1 MSFDEASSEK
11 WIIEKLQELG
21 WTYNTPEELEDME
34 DNKFFLRETLLNS
47 LRKMNQIPDSLISDA
62 VSKLEELTPSK
73 DGNSKFLNFLK
84 NGINVIDENRQIHTV
99 KLIDESKKYNNRFI
113 VTNQLSIHGKSNKRP
128 DILLFVNGMPIVIM
142 ENKNPYNAGSIDE
155 AYNQIK
161 GYEESIN
168 GLFTYLQI
176 AVINNGINGELFPLF
191 FNEKGKDTRAKWKTS
206 YTMEN
211 QQGSEFETLLD
222 GVFNTDNFVKLLLNY
237 MHIRKKGDRN
247 EKIIARYMQFRA
259 TEKILNRIYNNMDK
273 TLKNPEKTGLIWHW
287 QGSGKTLIM
296 AYTAY
301 QLRKSLPD
309 ATILIVVD
317 RKDLDNQ
324 ALSSFSDIQGLELT
338 RDIKN
343 TTELGDLIAYNNGNA
358 QPGIFIVTI
367 QKFSPENF
375 KSTVKDYHMNNNVIC
390 LVDESH
396 RTQYGLMAG
405 TFRNAFPDAFVFGF
419 TGTPIKK
426 KSGGNV
432 RNTFEEFC
440 PPGEIYLDRYTM
452 KDAQEDGFTV
462 PIAYEYNAAIPA
474 VKDHIINEA
483 LELDEET
490 EGLTENEKVLLNR
503 KIKVIKE
510 LYKTDANVDTIA
522 RDVANHFKNEVENT
536 NSGLKAMLVAVDR
549 EACVMY
555 KKKLDKL
562 LAPETSEIVMTFGH
576 NESSSLISEYRDE
589 LQKRTGKDA
598 KQACKEFTES
608 FNISE
613 NPKILIV
620 TDMLLTG
627 FDSPKLWVMYLAK
640 PLFEERLL
648 QAIGRT
654 DRPFRD
660 KDYGYIIDYV
670 YLLGTLN
677 KTLKKYEGISSKS
690 SGIRGIVISREEIE
704 KDFIKLLDETYTI
717 FGDYDSSDNSHDNL
731 NKLIKILSDP
741 EISDRFEKNFRKLTA
756 MLNLPRAKTYLTL
769 HIDKYRQLAKAYG
782 IYVNNLKLG
791 TVNSEKVQEAY
802 ERVKKIIS
810 ENFFLDVENRGNFTI
825 DRDYLNQ
832 LGKTRDYGS
841 ALRAL
846 NTWHTELSNR
856 RYGYPGLLDR
866 IVDAYQKLLNAKAV
880 NDEIL
885 QQIKSIKDTMD
896 SIAESESTEGETK
909 AAFREAIK
917 ISMGDVND
925 DLFNA
930 FCDALAVRPGIKA
943 LLKGEKI
950 VRKADR
956 TKIQKSIRYGY
967 IKVFGAGDLEK
978 ESALVGIIYKNL
990 RDAFEF

>member
-1 MSFDEASSEK
+1 MSFDEASSEM

-34 DNKFFLRETLLNS
+34 DNKYFLRETLLNS

-99 KLIDESKKYNNRFI
+99 RLVDQSKKYNNNFI
-113 VTNQLSIHGKSNKRP
+113 VTNQLGIHGKSNKRP
-128 DILLFVNGMPIVIM
+128 DILLFVNGIPIVIM

-161 GYEESIN
+161 GYEESID

-206 YTMEN
+206 YPMESK
-211 QQGSEFETLLD
+211 QGSEFETLLN
-222 GVFNTDNFVKLLLNY
+222 GVFNIDNFVKLLLNY
-237 MHIRKKGDRN
+237 THIRKKGDRN
-247 EKIIARYMQFRA
+247 EKILARYMQFRA
-259 TEKILNRIYNNMDK
+259 TEKILNRIHNNMDK
-273 TLKNPEKTGLIWHW
+273 NLKEPKKTGLIWHW

-301 QLRKSLPD
+301 QLRKTLPD

-338 RDIKN
+338 KDIKN

-358 QPGIFIVTI
+358 MPGIFIVTI

-375 KSTVKDYHMNNNVIC
+375 KSIVKDSTLNNNVIC

-419 TGTPIKK
+419 TGTPIRK
-426 KSGGNV
+426 KSGGNI

-440 PPGEIYLDRYTM
+440 PPGEVYLDRYTM

-483 LELDEET
+483 LELDEEA
-490 EGLTENEKVLLNR
+490 EGLTENEKDLLNR
-503 KIKVIKE
+503 KIRVIKE

-555 KKKLDKL
+555 KRKLDKL

-576 NESSSLISEYRDE
+576 NESSDIISEYRDE
-589 LQKRTGKDA
+589 LQKRTEKDP
-598 KQACKEFTES
+598 KQACKEFTENY
-608 FNISE
+608 NISE

-654 DRPFRD
+654 DRPFTD

-677 KTLKKYEGISSKS
+677 KTLNKYEGGSSKP
-690 SGIRGIVISREEIE
+690 GIQGIVISREEIE
-704 KDFIKLLDETYTI
+704 KYFIKLLDETYAI
-717 FGDYDSSDNSHDNL
+717 FNNFDFLDNSHDNL
-731 NKLIKILSDP
+731 DKLIKILSDP

-756 MLNLPRAKTYLTL
+756 MLNLPRAKTYLTP
-769 HIDKYRQLAKAYG
+769 HIDKYRQLARAYG
-782 IYVNNLKLG
+782 IYVNNLKLD
-791 TVNSEKVQEAY
+791 TVNGEKVQEAY

-810 ENFFLDVENRGNFTI
+810 ENFFLDVENRGNFII
-825 DRDYLNQ
+825 DRNYLNS

-846 NTWHTELSNR
+846 NTWHIDISNR
-856 RYGYPGLLDR
+856 RYGYPGLLER
-866 IVDAYQKLLNAKAV
+866 IVNAYQKLLNAKAV
-880 NDEIL
+880 NDDIL
-885 QQIKSIKDTMD
+885 QQIKSIKDTLD

-917 ISMGDVND
+917 ISIGDVNAD
-925 DLFNA
+925 IFNL
-930 FCDALAVRPGIKA
+930 FCDNLAVRAGITT

-956 TKIQKSIRYGY
+956 TKIQKSIRYAY
-967 IKVFGAGDLEK
+967 IKVFGTGDFEK
-978 ESALVGIIYKNL
+978 ERTSVGIIYKNL
-990 RDAFEF
+990 RDTFVF

>member
-1 MSFDEASSEK
+1 MSFDEASSER
-11 WIIEKLQELG
+11 WIIEKLQDLG
-21 WTYNTPEELEDME
+21 WTYSTAEELEDME
-34 DNKFFLRETLLNS
+34 DNKYFLRETLLNS
-47 LRKMNQIPDSLISDA
+47 LKKMNSIPDSLISDA

-84 NGINVIDENRQIHTV
+84 NGINVIDEHRQIHTV
-99 KLIDESKKYNNRFI
+99 KLLDELKKYNNSFI

-128 DILLFVNGMPIVIM
+128 DILLFVNGIPIVIM

-161 GYEESIN
+161 GYEESID

-176 AVINNGINGELFPLF
+176 AVINNGIKGELFPLF
-191 FNEKGKDTRAKWKTS
+191 FNEKGKDTRAKWKVS
-206 YTMEN
+206 YPLETGQE
-211 QQGSEFETLLD
+211 SEFETLLD
-222 GVFNTDNFVKLLLNY
+222 GVFNTDNFVNILLNY

-273 TLKNPEKTGLIWHW
+273 TLKEPKKTGLIWHW

-301 QLRKSLPD
+301 QLRKTLPD

-338 RDIKN
+338 NDIKN

-358 QPGIFIVTI
+358 RPGIFVVTI
-367 QKFSPENF
+367 QKFRPENF
-375 KSTVKDYHMNNNVIC
+375 KSIVNDSPINNNVIC

-405 TFRNAFPDAFVFGF
+405 TFRSTFPDAFVFGF

-440 PPGEIYLDRYTM
+440 PPGEIYLDRYTI
-452 KDAQEDGFTV
+452 KDAQDDGFTV
-462 PIAYEYNAAIPA
+462 PIVYDYNAAIPA
-474 VKDHIINEA
+474 VKDHIIKDA
-483 LELDEET
+483 LEHDEET
-490 EGLTENEKVLLNR
+490 EGLTENEKNLLNK
-503 KIKVIKE
+503 KINVIKI
-510 LYKTDANVDTIA
+510 LYKTDTNIDTIA
-522 RDVANHFKNEVENT
+522 RDVANHFKDKVENT

-549 EACVMY
+549 EACIMY
-555 KKKLDKL
+555 KRKLDKL
-562 LAPETSEIVMTFGH
+562 LPPETSEIVMTFGH
-576 NESSSLISEYRDE
+576 NESSDLISEYRDE

-598 KQACKEFTES
+598 KQACKEFTENY
-608 FNISE
+608 NISE

-654 DRPFRD
+654 DRPFID

-670 YLLGTLN
+670 YLLETLN
-677 KTLKKYEGISSKS
+677 KTLGKYEVGSSKS
-690 SGIRGIVISREEIE
+690 GIHGIVISSEELE
-704 KDFIKLLDETYTI
+704 KNFVELLDKTYAI
-717 FGDYDSSDNSHDNL
+717 FANFDFSDNSHDNL

-741 EISDRFEKNFRKLTA
+741 EIADRFEKNFRELTA
-756 MLNLPRAKTYLTL
+756 MLYFLKARAYV
-769 HIDKYRQLAKAYG
+769 ISDMNKYRQLSKAYG

-791 TVNSEKVQEAY
+791 DVNGEKVHEAY
-802 ERVKKIIS
+802 ERVKKIIG

-825 DRDYLNQ
+825 DRDYLNT

-846 NTWHTELSNR
+846 NTWHTEISNR
-856 RYGYPGLLDR
+856 RFGYPGLLDR

-896 SIAESESTEGETK
+896 SIAKSESTEGETK

-917 ISMGDVND
+917 LSIGEIND
-925 DLFNA
+925 SLFNA
-930 FCDALAVRPGIKA
+930 FCDDLAARPEIQT

-950 VRKADR
+950 IRKVDR
-956 TKIQKSIRYGY
+956 SEIQKSIRYMY

-978 ESALVGIIYKNL
+978 ESTLVGIIYKNL
-990 RDAFEF
+990 RDTFGF

>member
-1 MSFDEASSEK
+1 MSFDEASSER

-47 LRKMNQIPDSLISDA
+47 LRRMNQIPDSLISDA

-84 NGINVIDENRQIHTV
+84 NGINVIDDHRQIHTV
-99 KLIDESKKYNNRFI
+99 KLLDESRKYNNSFI

-128 DILLFVNGMPIVIM
+128 DILLFVNGMPIAIM

-161 GYEESIN
+161 GYEESID

-206 YTMEN
+206 YPMEYK
-211 QQGSEFETLLD
+211 QESEFETLLD
-222 GVFNTDNFVKLLLNY
+222 GVFNIDNFVKLLLNY

-259 TEKILNRIYNNMDK
+259 TEKILNRIYGNMDK
-273 TLKNPEKTGLIWHW
+273 TLKEPKKTGLIWHW

-338 RDIKN
+338 KDIKN

-375 KSTVKDYHMNNNVIC
+375 RSIVNDSTMNNNVIC

-405 TFRNAFPDAFVFGF
+405 TFRSAFPDAFVFGF

-452 KDAQEDGFTV
+452 KDAQDDGFTV

-474 VKDHIINEA
+474 VKDRIINEA
-483 LELDEET
+483 LEHDEET
-490 EGLTENEKVLLNR
+490 EGLTESEKDLLNR
-503 KIKVIKE
+503 KIRVIKE
-510 LYKTDANVDTIA
+510 LYKTDANIDTIA

-536 NSGLKAMLVAVDR
+536 NFGLKAMLVAVDR

-555 KKKLDKL
+555 KRKLDKL
-562 LAPETSEIVMTFGH
+562 LPPETSEIVMTFGH
-576 NESSSLISEYRDE
+576 NESSNLISEYRDE

-654 DRPFRD
+654 DRPFKD

-677 KTLKKYEGISSKS
+677 KTLNKYEGGTSKP
-690 SGIRGIVISREEIE
+690 GIQGIVISREEIE
-704 KDFIKLLDETYTI
+704 KDFIKLLDETYAI
-717 FGDYDSSDNSHDNL
+717 FGNFDFSDNNHDNL

-741 EISDRFEKNFRKLTA
+741 EVSDRFEKNFRKLTA

-769 HIDKYRQLAKAYG
+769 HIDKYRQLARAYG

-791 TVNSEKVQEAY
+791 TVNGEKVQEAY

-825 DRDYLNQ
+825 DRDYLNR
-832 LGKTRDYGS
+832 LGRTRDYGS

-846 NTWHTELSNR
+846 NTWHTEISSR
-856 RYGYPGLLDR
+856 RFGYPGLLER
-866 IVDAYQKLLNAKAV
+866 IVNAYQKLLNAKAV
-880 NDEIL
+880 NDDIL
-885 QQIKSIKDTMD
+885 QQIKSIKDTLD
-896 SIAESESTEGETK
+896 SIAASESTEGETK

-917 ISMGDVND
+917 TSIGDINND
-925 DLFNA
+925 TFNL
-930 FCDALAVRPGIKA
+930 FCDDLAVRSGIKS

-956 TKIQKSIRYGY
+956 TKIQKSIRYAY
-967 IKVFGAGDLEK
+967 IKAFGTGDFEK
-978 ESALVGIIYKNL
+978 ESTSVGIIYKNL
-990 RDAFEF
+990 RDTFGF

>member
-1 MSFDEASSEK
+1 
-11 WIIEKLQELG
+11 
-21 WTYNTPEELEDME
+21 
-34 DNKFFLRETLLNS
+34 
-47 LRKMNQIPDSLISDA
+47 
-62 VSKLEELTPSK
+62 
-73 DGNSKFLNFLK
+73 
-84 NGINVIDENRQIHTV
+84 
-99 KLIDESKKYNNRFI
+99 
-113 VTNQLSIHGKSNKRP
+113 
-128 DILLFVNGMPIVIM
+128 
-142 ENKNPYNAGSIDE
+142 
-155 AYNQIK
+155 
-161 GYEESIN
+161 
-168 GLFTYLQI
+168 

-206 YTMEN
+206 YPMESK
-211 QQGSEFETLLD
+211 QGSEFETLLN
-222 GVFNTDNFVKLLLNY
+222 GVFNIDNFVKLLLNY
-237 MHIRKKGDRN
+237 THIRKKGDRN
-247 EKIIARYMQFRA
+247 EKILARYMQFRA
-259 TEKILNRIYNNMDK
+259 TEKILNRIHNNMDK
-273 TLKNPEKTGLIWHW
+273 NLKEPKKTGLIWHW

-301 QLRKSLPD
+301 QLRKTLPD

-338 RDIKN
+338 KDIKN

-358 QPGIFIVTI
+358 MPGIFIVTI

-375 KSTVKDYHMNNNVIC
+375 KSIVKDSTLNNNVIC

-419 TGTPIKK
+419 TGTPIRK
-426 KSGGNV
+426 KSGGNI

-440 PPGEIYLDRYTM
+440 PPGEVYLDRYTM

-483 LELDEET
+483 LELDEEA
-490 EGLTENEKVLLNR
+490 EGLTENEKDLLNR
-503 KIKVIKE
+503 KIRVIKE

-555 KKKLDKL
+555 KRKLDKL

-576 NESSSLISEYRDE
+576 NESSDIISEYRDE
-589 LQKRTGKDA
+589 LQKRTEKDP
-598 KQACKEFTES
+598 KQACKEFTENY
-608 FNISE
+608 NISE

-654 DRPFRD
+654 DRPFTD

-677 KTLKKYEGISSKS
+677 KTLNKYEGGSSKP
-690 SGIRGIVISREEIE
+690 GIQGIVISREEIE
-704 KDFIKLLDETYTI
+704 KYFIKLLDETYAI
-717 FGDYDSSDNSHDNL
+717 FNNFDFLDNSHDNL

-756 MLNLPRAKTYLTL
+756 MLNLPRAKTYLTP
-769 HIDKYRQLAKAYG
+769 HIDKYRQLARAYG

-791 TVNSEKVQEAY
+791 TVNGEKVQEAY

-810 ENFFLDVENRGNFTI
+810 ENFFLDVENRGNFII
-825 DRDYLNQ
+825 DRNYLNS

-846 NTWHTELSNR
+846 NTWHIDISNR
-856 RYGYPGLLDR
+856 RYGYPGLLER
-866 IVDAYQKLLNAKAV
+866 IVNAYQKLLNAKAV
-880 NDEIL
+880 NDDIL
-885 QQIKSIKDTMD
+885 QQIKSIKDTLD

-917 ISMGDVND
+917 ISIGDVNAD
-925 DLFNA
+925 IFNL
-930 FCDALAVRPGIKA
+930 FCDNLAVRAGITT

-956 TKIQKSIRYGY
+956 TKIQKSIRYAY
-967 IKVFGAGDLEK
+967 IKVFGTGDFEK
-978 ESALVGIIYKNL
+978 ERTSVGIIYKNL
-990 RDAFEF
+990 RDTFVF